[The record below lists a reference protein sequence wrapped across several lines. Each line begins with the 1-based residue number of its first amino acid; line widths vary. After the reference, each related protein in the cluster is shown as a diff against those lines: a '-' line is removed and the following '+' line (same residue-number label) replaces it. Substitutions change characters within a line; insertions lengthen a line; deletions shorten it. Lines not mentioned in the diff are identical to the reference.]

1 MPKEWNLV
9 KEWGFVK
16 KYLPLLLWGG
26 AVLVAAS
33 LLISG
38 LSLDTLMGAE
48 LQKQQ
53 VRADY
58 ASLQQALQ
66 QLIGQTGMI
75 TTLSM
80 AALILSVTGLWVF
93 WKRHRG
99 LLQDISDI
107 CDSFVYHRAHTPN
120 NPEIAKILGCYFQKE
135 NQRTKPSSSFDMLH
149 HLPVACTLFDAK
161 TGGMV
166 YANDRA
172 RAGLQELSP
181 HEPSL
186 DTLTFKDFLAQVLPD
201 GQTPGVSS
209 VVCLGGQ
216 SYVLYVYESGPQTV
230 TLWHPCAEVPIRH
243 LETPPAPAAPLSH
256 PDFITDRLHR
266 ELMDLS
272 SSLASGSEAKS
283 VYDQATLIHRT
294 SKNSL
299 MTVSSVS
306 LMAQRMSDTARHI
319 AQHIDASQQSIQ
331 GANVLTS
338 DAMQTIERLSF
349 AAKEVGDVVNLIN
362 DIAEQ
367 TSLLAL
373 NASIEAASAGEAGR
387 GFAVVAHEVKNLANE
402 TAKATDAI
410 ATKIRDIQSV
420 TQTVVGAIGAISRSM
435 QTIIGSSN
443 AIASTLDH
451 QNESA
456 RSIVKHIHEIDRTMK
471 TLEKESQMAETFAGA
486 AVNTLT
492 SLADRTRQ
500 LSQSAA

>member
-1 MPKEWNLV
+1 MPKEWILI
-9 KEWGFVK
+9 K
-16 KYLPLLLWGG
+16 KHLPLLLWVG
-26 AVLVAAS
+26 AALVAGS

-38 LSLDTLMGAE
+38 LSLDTLIAAE
-48 LQKQQ
+48 QQKQK

-58 ASLQQALQ
+58 ASLQQMLQ
-66 QLIGQTGMI
+66 QLIAQTGMI
-75 TTLSM
+75 TTLSI
-80 AALILSVTGLWVF
+80 AALILSLTGLWIF
-93 WKRHRG
+93 WRRHRG

-107 CDSFVYHRAHTPN
+107 CDSLVYHRAHTPKN
-120 NPEIAKILGCYFQKE
+120 TDIAEILTCYFQKE
-135 NQRTKPSSSFDMLH
+135 TQRTKPSSSSSFDVLR
-149 HLPVACTLFDAK
+149 HLPVACALFDAE

-166 YANDRA
+166 YANDQA
-172 RAGLQELSP
+172 RAGMEELSP
-181 HEPSL
+181 AGSFSDAL
-186 DTLTFKDFLAQVLPD
+186 SFKEFLAQVSPE
-201 GQTPGVSS
+201 GEKPGDFS
-209 VVCLGGQ
+209 VFSLKGYPHALHIHG
-216 SYVLYVYESGPQTV
+216 SGPQTFV
-230 TLWHPCAEVPIRH
+230 LWYPH
-243 LETPPAPAAPLSH
+243 LEETAKHIAAPAAASSGYALR
-256 PDFITDRLHR
+256 IERLHDD
-266 ELMDLS
+266 LVDLS
-272 SSLASGSEAKS
+272 SALSTGMESQA

-299 MTVSSVS
+299 ITVSSVS

-331 GANVLTS
+331 GANVLTK

-410 ATKIRDIQSV
+410 AIKIRDIQGV
-420 TQTVVGAIGAISRSM
+420 TQTVVGAIEAISRSM

-443 AIASTLDH
+443 TIANTLDQ

-471 TLEKESQMAETFAGA
+471 TLEKESQKAESYAGA

-500 LSQSAA
+500 LSFRAA